1 MPDTDNIDQKKRAR
15 RRLVG
20 AIALALLAVIILPMI
35 MDEDPLP
42 PARDIQ
48 VTMPDTDASGFR
60 SLPIGNRPEPDFSS
74 RVDSLALDAGE
85 EVIELST
92 PPIATPQLESPVPPA
107 PPVQAPPPVAPPP
120 AAAAPPRPAEP
131 ARTQVEEA
139 DRVKAILEGRAGP
152 RASIGPGFMVQVGAF
167 SEVHKAEAL
176 RRELAEKGFSVVV
189 ETSGGMSR
197 VRVGPFATRVE
208 AEQGE
213 ARLSAIGRAGVVIAR

>member
-1 MPDTDNIDQKKRAR
+1 MSDTDNIDQKKRAR

-20 AIALALLAVIILPMI
+20 AVALALLAVIVLPMI
-35 MDEDPLP
+35 LDEDPQA

-48 VTMPDTDASGFR
+48 VTMPDTDAAGFR
-60 SLPIGNRPEPDFSS
+60 SRPIGTRPDSTAEAMA
-74 RVDSLALDAGE
+74 DSLELSAGE

-92 PPIATPQLESPVPPA
+92 PPVVMPQTDA
-107 PPVQAPPPVAPPP
+107 PVQAPPPPPAQPTPPP
-120 AAAAPPRPAEP
+120 PPVTPTPRPAEP
-131 ARTQVEEA
+131 ARPVVDEA

-167 SEVHKAEAL
+167 AEPHKADAL
-176 RRELAEKGFSVVV
+176 RRELADKGFPVVV